1 MLGHAGWP
9 NDGVK
14 VNSRGK
20 KSWKRYA
27 GRIENA
33 QEFAHVDKKSIAVR
47 DVKLSWDASIMQLTK
62 SGNFHKDM
70 NTLLG
75 KGIGVLIFRREVR
88 RQFASR
94 VELFNN

>member
-1 MLGHAGWP
+1 MKA
-9 NDGVK
+9 
-14 VNSRGK
+14 NSRRK

-62 SGNFHKDM
+62 NGNFHKNM
-70 NTLLG
+70 NTPLG

-88 RQFASR
+88 GQFAR
-94 VELFNN
+94 DFKPLNN